1 VRLVLLI
8 PAGETSAP
16 ERRIPLRE
24 EGIDIGGAADCDAV
38 IDHPSVGTARVRLER
53 RGEDWVVIDREG
65 RGMCSVGGVPLN
77 ARQPRIVRPPHR
89 LRLGEL
95 DLDLAFDA
103 SASESQSGSTR
114 EVALRAAGFVA
125 EVAPA
130 QPRVR
135 VVEGPHMGE
144 MLELAHAGPFRVG
157 RGKSCDLLLES
168 DEASREHFAIE
179 RQAGRILV
187 KDLGSARGTFVGR
200 SRLEAHRGAVWDPS
214 RMVRA
219 ADAVFSLE
227 VVTEA
232 AAEHLLAPLAGVRD
246 DTPVVE
252 DAAARTSSAV
262 ISEPRAASVET
273 SIDAAAAAVLEA
285 SSPAASPAATATTA
299 DVGQETQAPRA
310 RKDPTLLIVV
320 FAAAIGILAVAAL
333 VALAVW

>member
-1 VRLVLLI
+1 MRLVLLI
-8 PAGETSAP
+8 PPGVTSAP

-24 EGIDIGGAADCDAV
+24 EGLDIGGAADCDAV

-53 RGEDWVVIDREG
+53 HGEHWVAIDREG

-77 ARQPRIVRPPHR
+77 ARQPRIVRPPHQ
-89 LRLGEL
+89 LRLGDL
-95 DLDLAFDA
+95 DLDLAFDTT
-103 SASESQSGSTR
+103 ASESQSGSTR

-135 VVEGPHMGE
+135 VVEGPHMGDV
-144 MLELAHAGPFRVG
+144 LELTHAGPFRAG
-157 RGKSCDLLLES
+157 RAKSCDLFLES
-168 DEASREHFAIE
+168 DEASREHFTIE

-200 SRLEAHRGAVWDPS
+200 SRLEAHRGAVWDPG

-227 VVTEA
+227 VATEG
-232 AAEHLLAPLAGVRD
+232 AAERLLAPLAGVRD
-246 DTPVVE
+246 DTPVVGE
-252 DAAARTSSAV
+252 GAMAPTSS
-262 ISEPRAASVET
+262 P
-273 SIDAAAAAVLEA
+273 AAAAAPVLE
-285 SSPAASPAATATTA
+285 AASPAATAATTPTP
-299 DVGQETQAPRA
+299 DVAQETQVAVARA

-333 VALAVW
+333 VALVVW

>member
-144 MLELAHAGPFRVG
+144 ILELAHAGPFRVG

-187 KDLGSARGTFVGR
+187 KDLGSARGTTFVGR
-200 SRLEAHRGAVWDPS
+200 SRLEAQRGAVWDPS

-232 AAEHLLAPLAGVRD
+232 AAERLLAPLAGVRD
-246 DTPVVE
+246 DTPVE
-252 DAAARTSSAV
+252 DAAAPKFSV
-262 ISEPRAASVET
+262 VDSEPRAAAVET
-273 SIDAAAAAVLEA
+273 SIDADAPLLQAV
-285 SSPAASPAATATTA
+285 SPAATPAATATTT
-299 DVGQETQAPRA
+299 DVGQEIQAPRA

-320 FAAAIGILAVAAL
+320 FAAVVGILAVAAL